1 MFGSISDN
9 SKKWLYLA
17 ILSVIWGSS
26 FILIKKGLIGLSSYQ
41 VASLR
46 IIFAASAIFVYSY
59 NSLKKIPKK
68 SWKWILLTA
77 YAGTFFPVY
86 LISYGQTEIESGL
99 ASIITTITPINTL
112 IVGII
117 FFGLTFTKK
126 QLLGLLIGLGGAI
139 LLIYEAS
146 EADFNLNI
154 YYSFFIYM
162 TTVGYAASVNLIKN
176 YLTEI
181 SPEAV
186 TAGIFISISPP
197 ALIVLLLSD
206 FSSLN
211 FQDPSILNSI
221 IFVFVLG
228 VFSSAIAQTLFNK
241 FVKIAS
247 PLFASAVTYTMP
259 IVAIFWAIIDGE
271 TLTLMQFFATA
282 IILVGVYMVNK
293 KKKSN

>member
-1 MFGSISDN
+1 MSDN
-9 SKKWLYLA
+9 SKKWFYLA
-17 ILSVIWGSS
+17 ILSLIWGSS
-26 FILIKKGLIGLSSYQ
+26 FILIKKGLVGLSSFQ

-46 IIFAASAIFVYSY
+46 IIFAAIVIFIYSY
-59 NSLKKIPKK
+59 NSLVKIPKK
-68 SWKWILLTA
+68 SWKWILITA
-77 YAGTFFPVY
+77 YTGTFFPVY

-117 FFGLTFTKK
+117 FFGLVYTKK
-126 QLLGLLIGLGGAI
+126 QLLGLLIGLIGAI

-146 EADFNLNI
+146 EADININI

-176 YLTEI
+176 YLTDI

-197 ALIVLLLSD
+197 ALLVLFLSD

-211 FQDPSILNSI
+211 LEDTEVLNSI
-221 IFVFVLG
+221 IFVFILG
-228 VFSSAIAQTLFNK
+228 VFGSAIAQTLFNK

-247 PLFASAVTYTMP
+247 PLFAAAVTYTMP
-259 IVAIFWAIIDGE
+259 IIAIFWAILDGE
-271 TLTLMQFFATA
+271 TLTIMQFFATA
-282 IILVGVYMVNK
+282 IILIGVYMVNK
-293 KKKSN
+293 KKRSN

>member
-1 MFGSISDN
+1 MSDN
-9 SKKWLYLA
+9 SKKWFYLA
-17 ILSVIWGSS
+17 ILSLIWGSS
-26 FILIKKGLIGLSSYQ
+26 FILIKKGLVGMSSFQ

-46 IIFAASAIFVYSY
+46 IIFAAIVIFIYSY
-59 NSLKKIPKK
+59 NSLVKIPKK
-68 SWKWILLTA
+68 SWKWILITA
-77 YAGTFFPVY
+77 YTGTFFPVY

-117 FFGLTFTKK
+117 FFGLVYTKK
-126 QLLGLLIGLGGAI
+126 QLLGLLIGLIGAI

-146 EADFNLNI
+146 EADINVNI

-162 TTVGYAASVNLIKN
+162 TTIGYAASVNLIKN

-197 ALIVLLLSD
+197 ALLVLFLSD
-206 FSSLN
+206 FFSLN
-211 FQDPSILNSI
+211 FDNTEVLNSI
-221 IFVFVLG
+221 IFVFILG

-247 PLFASAVTYTMP
+247 PLFAAAVTYTMP
-259 IVAIFWAIIDGE
+259 IIAIFWAILDGE
-271 TLTLMQFFATA
+271 TLTTMQFFATA
-282 IILVGVYMVNK
+282 VILTGVYMVNK
-293 KKKSN
+293 KKQSS

>member
-1 MFGSISDN
+1 MSNN
-9 SKKWLYLA
+9 SKKWFYLA
-17 ILSVIWGSS
+17 ILSLIWGSS
-26 FILIKKGLIGLSSYQ
+26 FILIKKGLVGLSSYQ
-41 VASLR
+41 LASLR
-46 IIFAASAIFVYSY
+46 IIFAAIVIFIYSY
-59 NSLKKIPKK
+59 NSLVKIPKK
-68 SWKWILLTA
+68 SWKWILITA
-77 YAGTFFPVY
+77 YTGTFFPVY

-117 FFGLTFTKK
+117 FFGLVYTKK
-126 QLLGLLIGLGGAI
+126 QLLGLLIGLIGAI

-146 EADFNLNI
+146 EADINVNI

-176 YLTEI
+176 YLTDI

-197 ALIVLLLSD
+197 ALLVLFLSD

-211 FQDPSILNSI
+211 LEDTEVLNSI
-221 IFVFVLG
+221 IFVFILG
-228 VFSSAIAQTLFNK
+228 VFGSAIAQTLFNK

-247 PLFASAVTYTMP
+247 PLFAAAVTYTMP
-259 IVAIFWAIIDGE
+259 IIAIFWAILDGE
-271 TLTLMQFFATA
+271 TLTIMQFFATA
-282 IILVGVYMVNK
+282 IILIGVYMVNK
-293 KKKSN
+293 KKRSN

>member
-68 SWKWILLTA
+68 SWKWILITA
-77 YAGTFFPVY
+77 YSGTFFPVY

-117 FFGLTFTKK
+117 FFGLAFTKK

-271 TLTLMQFFATA
+271 TLTVMQFFATA

>member
-1 MFGSISDN
+1 MSDN
-9 SKKWLYLA
+9 SKKWFYLA
-17 ILSVIWGSS
+17 ILSLIWGSS
-26 FILIKKGLIGLSSYQ
+26 FILIKKGLVGLSSFQ

-46 IIFAASAIFVYSY
+46 IIFAAIVIFIYSY
-59 NSLKKIPKK
+59 NSLVKIPKK
-68 SWKWILLTA
+68 SWKWILITA
-77 YAGTFFPVY
+77 YTGTFFPVY

-117 FFGLTFTKK
+117 FFGLVHTKK
-126 QLLGLLIGLGGAI
+126 QLLGLLIGLIGAI

-146 EADFNLNI
+146 EADINVNI

-176 YLTEI
+176 YLTDI

-197 ALIVLLLSD
+197 ALLVLFLSD

-211 FQDPSILNSI
+211 LEDKEVLNSI
-221 IFVFVLG
+221 IFVFILG
-228 VFSSAIAQTLFNK
+228 VFGSAIAQTLFNK

-247 PLFASAVTYTMP
+247 PLFAAAVTYTMP
-259 IVAIFWAIIDGE
+259 IIAIFWAILDGE
-271 TLTLMQFFATA
+271 TLTIMQFFATA
-282 IILVGVYMVNK
+282 IILIGVYMVNK
-293 KKKSN
+293 KKRSN

>member
-1 MFGSISDN
+1 MSDYN
-9 SKKWLYLA
+9 KKWFYLA
-17 ILSVIWGSS
+17 ILSLIWGSS
-26 FILIKKGLIGLSSYQ
+26 FILIKKGLVGLTPYQ

-46 IIFAASAIFVYSY
+46 IIFAATVILLYSY
-59 NSLKKIPKK
+59 NSLKKIPKA
-68 SWKWILLTA
+68 SWKWILITA
-77 YAGTFFPVY
+77 YTGTFFPVY
-86 LISYGQTEIESGL
+86 FISYGQSEIESGL

-112 IVGII
+112 VVGII
-117 FFGLTFTKK
+117 FFGLIFTKK

-146 EADFNLNI
+146 GAEFSINI

-176 YLTEI
+176 YLTNI

-197 ALIVLLLSD
+197 ALIVLFLSD

-211 FQDPSILNSI
+211 FHESQVINSI

-259 IVAIFWAIIDGE
+259 IVAIFWAILDGE

-293 KKKSN
+293 KKKV

>member
-1 MFGSISDN
+1 MSDY
-9 SKKWLYLA
+9 SKKWFYLA
-17 ILSVIWGSS
+17 ILSLIWGSS
-26 FILIKKGLIGLSSYQ
+26 FILIKKGLVGLSPYQ

-46 IIFAASAIFVYSY
+46 IIFAATVIFLYSY
-59 NSLKKIPKK
+59 NSLKKIPKA
-68 SWKWILLTA
+68 SWKWILITA

-86 LISYGQTEIESGL
+86 FISYGQSEIESGL

-112 IVGII
+112 VVGII
-117 FFGLTFTKK
+117 FFGLIFTKK

-146 EADFNLNI
+146 GAEFSINI

-176 YLTEI
+176 YLTNI

-197 ALIVLLLSD
+197 ALIVLFLSD

-211 FQDPSILNSI
+211 FHDSQVINSI
-221 IFVFVLG
+221 IFVFILG
-228 VFSSAIAQTLFNK
+228 IFSSAIAQTLFNK

-259 IVAIFWAIIDGE
+259 VVAIFWAILDGE
-271 TLTLMQFFATA
+271 SLTLMQFFATA

-293 KKKSN
+293 KKKV

>member
-1 MFGSISDN
+1 
-9 SKKWLYLA
+9 
-17 ILSVIWGSS
+17 
-26 FILIKKGLIGLSSYQ
+26 LIKKGLVGLSSFQ

-46 IIFAASAIFVYSY
+46 IIFAAIIILIYSY
-59 NSLKKIPKK
+59 NSLVKIPKK
-68 SWKWILLTA
+68 SWKWILITA
-77 YAGTFFPVY
+77 YTGTFFPVY

-117 FFGLTFTKK
+117 FFGLVYTKK
-126 QLLGLLIGLGGAI
+126 QLLGLLIGLIGAI
-139 LLIYEAS
+139 LLIHEAS
-146 EADFNLNI
+146 EADINLNI

-176 YLTEI
+176 YLTDI
-181 SPEAV
+181 SPEAL

-197 ALIVLLLSD
+197 ALIVLFLSD

-211 FQDPSILNSI
+211 FEDTEVLNSI
-221 IFVFVLG
+221 IFVFILG

-247 PLFASAVTYTMP
+247 PLFAAAVTYTMP
-259 IVAIFWAIIDGE
+259 IIAIFWAILDGE
-271 TLTLMQFFATA
+271 TLTIMQFFSTA
-282 IILVGVYMVNK
+282 IILTGVYMVNK
-293 KKKSN
+293 KKRSS

>member
-1 MFGSISDN
+1 MSN
-9 SKKWLYLA
+9 YNKKWFYLA
-17 ILSVIWGSS
+17 ILSLIWGSS
-26 FILIKKGLIGLSSYQ
+26 FILIKKGLVGLTPYQ

-46 IIFAASAIFVYSY
+46 IIFAATVIFLYSY
-59 NSLKKIPKK
+59 NSLKKIPKA
-68 SWKWILLTA
+68 SWKWILITA
-77 YAGTFFPVY
+77 YTGTFFPVY
-86 LISYGQTEIESGL
+86 FISYGQSEIESGL

-112 IVGII
+112 VVGII
-117 FFGLTFTKK
+117 FFGLIFTKK

-146 EADFNLNI
+146 GADFSINI
-154 YYSFFIYM
+154 YYSLFIYM

-176 YLTEI
+176 YLTNI

-197 ALIVLLLSD
+197 ALIVLFLSD

-211 FQDPSILNSI
+211 FHDSQVINSI

-259 IVAIFWAIIDGE
+259 IVAIFWAILDGE

-293 KKKSN
+293 KKKV